1 MRFLPV
7 VAMLLITAFVFAEAG
22 DEYLGLWY
30 TKDNESI
37 IEIYKV
43 GNEFFGKIVWLEEP
57 YEEDGSIKLDDEN
70 PDEARRNDP
79 ILGLVILRN
88 FTVKDVVKLEYGTI
102 YDPKNGKTY
111 DCNIKMEDGDM
122 KIRGYVLGIP
132 LLGRTAT
139 WTRCSSMPA
148 SNE

>member
-1 MRFLPV
+1 MRYLCV
-7 VAMLLITAFVFAEAG
+7 AAMLIFTASVFAEAG

-30 TKDNESI
+30 SENNESV
-37 IEIYKV
+37 IEIYKE

-57 YEEDGSIKLDDEN
+57 YEEDGSVKLDDEN
-70 PDEARRNDP
+70 PDEARRNDR
-79 ILGLVILRN
+79 IIGLVILQN

-102 YDPKNGKTY
+102 YDPGNGKTY
-111 DCNIKMEDGDM
+111 DCNIKMEDGEM

-132 LLGRTAT
+132 LLGRTTT